1 MIEPR
6 RYFGKRLTTKPDPHS
21 PSISILVDGV
31 NGGSEIVKMWKDYCK
46 GILNSENSANESVES
61 VEHSIDCNE
70 NYLGLEIPMCSVVS
84 LISLL
89 QKLPLDKAPGLIVFL
104 LSTCCM
110 QVNLCFFLSELFNMC
125 IVHGLAYVPNSCL
138 NITIVPICKNKN
150 GNMSDTSN
158 YRPVATLVSKILE
171 HFI

>member
-1 MIEPR
+1 
-6 RYFGKRLTTKPDPHS
+6 
-21 PSISILVDGV
+21 
-31 NGGSEIVKMWKDYCK
+31 MWKDYCK